1 MTKIKKLI
9 ERNYQK
15 KLKYAEQKLLE
26 RDYNS
31 AEKLFLSCYNHYK
44 AENNSLMISRILLL
58 LSDIYIEIG
67 NSSNAY
73 NILRKEIEFYRKR
86 GSPVLLACIYND
98 LGIILRKMGKYN
110 ESLEFFKNAEKILEK
125 EDKIETIIKIKANI
139 AINLYLEGSLEEA
152 IEYGLDAEELSLNN
166 GIEGDLGSIY
176 NTLSDIYYLLND
188 ITQFEEYFNKAKDW
202 FEKNEN
208 FEKLAIFY
216 INMNSFYYYKND
228 QERQEETLKN
238 ALEISE
244 DYDIKYS
251 QLYALVNLSLFFIDR
266 EDYNQ
271 ALNYLKKAKE
281 MLESYEDIILKGRF
295 YFTFGIYYLRKESS
309 NKSQKYL
316 KKALDI
322 SKDSKDKFTIIKS
335 YLGLGEN
342 SKINGN
348 YNNAYRYFSRALETC
363 RTITENLNL
372 KSHIE
377 VFKRSYE
384 DVIKTIAELNSI
396 LESEEFD
403 KSEIDRN
410 ELIVNCK
417 NIDDIKGPLLEDE
430 AKKLYIKLGF
440 NDINLIKKS
449 EKRINEEQ
457 IEFLVNEKCYKEKN
471 QTVEIDLLGSKKNDR
486 NIYLFGECKNR
497 GKKITIKDIKCF
509 IIKADIIAKN
519 YLDRDKF
526 DIVEKPKFKLVIIS
540 LKGFP
545 EEDKVKEVFNKYW
558 TLSKSSVIGNL
569 IELIDEREYNRLIQD
584 HLGYKSNIS
593 VLNETRN
600 NLKRY
605 IAN

>member
-1 MTKIKKLI
+1 MTNIKKLI

-15 KLKYAEQKLLE
+15 KLKRAEQKLLE

-31 AEKLFLSCYNHYK
+31 AEKLFLSCYNYYK
-44 AENNSLMISRILLL
+44 AENNNLMVSRILLL

-73 NILRKEIEFYRKR
+73 DILRKEIEFYKKH
-86 GSPVLLACIYND
+86 GSPELLACIYND
-98 LGIILRKMGKYN
+98 LGIILRKMGKNN
-110 ESLEFFKNAEKILEK
+110 ESLENFKNAEKFLVE
-125 EDKIETIIKIKANI
+125 EDKIETLIKIKANI

-152 IEYGLDAEELSLNN
+152 IEYGLEAEELSLNN
-166 GIEGDLGSIY
+166 GIDRDLGSIY

-188 ITQFEEYFNKAKDW
+188 MPQFEKFFNKAKDL

-228 QERQEETLKN
+228 QKRQEETLKE
-238 ALEISE
+238 ALKISE
-244 DYDIKYS
+244 DYDILYS
-251 QLYALVNLSLFFIDR
+251 QLYALVNLSLFYIDR
-266 EDYNQ
+266 KDYDQ
-271 ALNYLKKAKE
+271 ALNYLQKTKE
-281 MLESYEDIILKGRF
+281 ILESYEDIILKGRF
-295 YFTFGIYYLRKESS
+295 YFTFGIYYLRNESF

-316 KKALDI
+316 KKALGI

-342 SKINGN
+342 SKINSN
-348 YNNAYRYFSRALETC
+348 YNNAYRYFSQALETC

-471 QTVEIDLLGSKKNDR
+471 KTVEIDLLGSKKNDR
-486 NIYLFGECKNR
+486 NIYLLGECKNR

-519 YLDRDKF
+519 YLDRDEF
-526 DIVEKPKFKLVIIS
+526 DIAEKPKFKLVIIS
-540 LKGFP
+540 LKGIP
-545 EEDKVKEVFNKYW
+545 EEDKVKEVFNNYW
-558 TLSKSSVIGNL
+558 TLSKNSVIGNM
-569 IELIDEREYNRLIQD
+569 IELIDEREYNKLIQD